1 MKFPRFRRVILVVAA
16 ALAAVPGAPAED
28 LVLPPVVEVAP
39 FAGYQF
45 GGGFDSTVS
54 GSDFSIGSGFVYGG
68 TVNYLFHPD
77 WRVELLYS
85 RQETELSR
93 RGDEGF
99 GLKVERYLAGIQEE
113 KGDRVRFFG
122 TFLLGLT
129 RFSPGLDG
137 YDADEVFT
145 LGLALGL
152 KTTPSRR
159 VGLRAEARGFFLP
172 VESGGGVVCRN
183 GACLFRFQSS
193 GIWQG
198 DVSAGVLVGF

>member
-1 MKFPRFRRVILVVAA
+1 MSFPRWKIISLAIFA
-16 ALAAVPGAPAED
+16 ALLPVPGMSAED
-28 LVLPPVVEVAP
+28 IVLPPVVEVAP

-45 GGGFDSTVS
+45 GGAFDSATS
-54 GSDFSIGSGFVYGG
+54 GNPFDIGSGFVYGG
-68 TVNYLFHPD
+68 TVNVLIYPT

-85 RQETELSR
+85 RQEAELTR
-93 RGDEGF
+93 RGEEGF
-99 GLKVERYLAGIQEE
+99 DLKVERYLAGIQEE

-122 TFLLGLT
+122 TFLIGLT
-129 RFSPGLDG
+129 RFAPGLDG
-137 YDADEVFT
+137 FDADEVFT
-145 LGLALGL
+145 VGLALGL

-172 VESGGGVVCRN
+172 VDSGGGVVCRN

-198 DVSAGVLVGF
+198 DVTAGVLVGF